1 MSGRGGGG
9 SVKDCHKKEWM
20 EREKEEEWVDN
31 YTNKGGREMRR
42 HSVGGGRCM

>member
-1 MSGRGGGG
+1 
-9 SVKDCHKKEWM
+9 M
-20 EREKEEEWVDN
+20 ERGKEEEWVDN